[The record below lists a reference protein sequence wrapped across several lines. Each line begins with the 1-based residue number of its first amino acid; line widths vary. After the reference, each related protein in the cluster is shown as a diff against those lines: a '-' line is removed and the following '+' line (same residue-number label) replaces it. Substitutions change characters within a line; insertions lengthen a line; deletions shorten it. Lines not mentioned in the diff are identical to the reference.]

1 MATRTGL
8 IPNEMDDKYQL
19 DKWHYSPEHGEI
31 CRVIETQTLWGETVC
46 FVWLPGKDTVVRLP
60 ATRLRPVH
68 EAGLGTVDGILY
80 LSAAAR
86 VADALVQDVLLAPIE
101 ASVIPLPHQIRALSK
116 VISNDRVR
124 YLLADEVGLGKTI
137 KAGLIMRELKL
148 RGLVRRTLV
157 VAPKGLVTQWIAE
170 MAMHFNERFHPIL
183 SEDYRS
189 LKRIL
194 AMQSDALRGLRTEY
208 QQTDSASSIQFS
220 TLCAASPNPFRVFDQ
235 VVVSMDSV
243 KPPSDGRGEA
253 WERFEDLISA
263 GWDLVI
269 VDEAHRLGGSTD
281 QVARYKLG
289 RGLTEAAPYLLLLS
303 ATPHQGKT
311 DAFHRLISLLDPQAF
326 PDVSSVTKERVQPY
340 VIRTEKRHAIDA
352 QGNPLFKPRRTQ
364 LAPVSWEDRHRDQ
377 RLLYEAVTKYVRE
390 GYNRAMREKRGY
402 IGFLMILMQ
411 RLVASSTRAI
421 CTTLERRLEALEGP
435 QEQVTLFPQLSDE
448 DWVDLDGQEQLELL
462 LKVRIEALENEQAEV
477 KRLLEMARRCESQGP
492 DAKAEALLDWIYRL
506 QAEEGDPDL
515 KVLVFTEF
523 VSTQEMLQ
531 EFLTERGFEVVCLN
545 GSMNMEERK
554 RVQDAFAKDARILI
568 STDAGGEGLNLQF
581 CHVVI
586 NYDIPWN
593 PMRLE
598 QRIGRVDRIGQ
609 SHTVRAINFVLEDS
623 VEHRVLE
630 VLEEKLAVIFEEFG
644 IDKTGDVL
652 DSAQAERIF
661 DDLYVEAIL
670 NPDGLETKVNEIVK
684 SIQEQA
690 RESRQSASVLGSTE
704 DLDPREAQRLLAHP
718 LPHWVERMT
727 VSYLQAHGGKAER
740 KNGTWDLTWPEGERL
755 TNVVFTRKEAEE
767 KPSSRHLTLEDPKVR
782 GLAMRLPPFAPGQPV
797 PVITLPGLAPEI
809 MGFWSL
815 WRISIS
821 TTDGNRRRIM
831 PLFLADNGRVF
842 APTARHIWDQLL
854 VTEPTIL
861 RHLDTETSYQAFE
874 RVREAA
880 EREGKNIYD
889 ELVQV
894 HRERLAREREK
905 GEYAFAA
912 RRKAIE
918 RIGLPQ
924 VRNHRL
930 RVLEQEEKHF
940 YEQLERRAQI
950 LPEIQ
955 PVLLLRVEEG
965 VNV

>member
-1 MATRTGL
+1 MLNAQHCREGDWVYLPAHRTYGR
-8 IPNEMDDKYQL
+8 I
-19 DKWHYSPEHGEI
+19 
-31 CRVIETQTLWGETVC
+31 IERTALWGHEI
-46 FVWLPGKDTVVRLP
+46 FRVWLPSSDSVVRVRSDEISTQCSTLS
-60 ATRLRPVH
+60 THHL
-68 EAGLGTVDGILY
+68 TY
-80 LSAAAR
+80 LAAAAR
-86 VADALVQDVLLAPIE
+86 VADALTQDVLLAPIE
-101 ASVIPLPHQIRALSK
+101 SSVIPLPHQIRALSRA
-116 VISNDRVR
+116 ISNDRVR

-137 KAGLIMRELKL
+137 EAGLIMRELKL

-157 VAPKGLVTQWIAE
+157 IAPKGLVTQWIAE
-170 MAMHFNERFHPIL
+170 MAMHFNEQFHPIM
-183 SEDYRS
+183 SEDYKS
-189 LKRIL
+189 LKRIS
-194 AMQSDALRGLRTEY
+194 AIHSDELRGLRTEY
-208 QQTDSASSIQFS
+208 EGNNSGLVAQHSA
-220 TLCAASPNPFRVFDQ
+220 LRAANSNPFRAFDQ

-243 KPPSDGRGEA
+243 KPPANASGAA

-289 RGLTEAAPYLLLLS
+289 QGLAEAAPYLLLLS

-311 DAFHRLISLLDPQAF
+311 DAFHRLISLVDAQAF

-340 VIRTEKRHAIDA
+340 VIRTEKRRAIDA
-352 QGNPLFKPRRTQ
+352 EGKPLFKPRRTE

-377 RLLYEAVTKYVRE
+377 RLLYEAVTEYVRE
-390 GYNRAMREKRGY
+390 GYNQAMREKRSY

-411 RLVASSTRAI
+411 RLVVSSTRAI
-421 CTTLERRLEALEGP
+421 RTTLERRLEALEAP
-435 QEQVTLFPQLSDE
+435 QEQLTLFPMVSEE
-448 DWVDLDGQEQLELL
+448 DWADLDGQEQMDTL
-462 LKVRIEALENEQAEV
+462 LKTRLKALKNERAEV
-477 KRLLEMARRCESQGP
+477 KLLLEAAKRCESQGP

-523 VSTQEMLQ
+523 VPTQEMLMR
-531 EFLTERGFEVVCLN
+531 FLTERGFEVVCLN
-545 GSMNMEERK
+545 GSMDMEERK

-609 SHTVRAINFVLEDS
+609 THTVRAINFVFEDS
-623 VEHRVLE
+623 VEHRVRE

-670 NPDGLETKVNEIVK
+670 NPDVVETKVDEVLK

-690 RESRQSASVLGSTE
+690 WESRQSASVLGPTE

-727 VSYLQAHGGKAER
+727 VSYLRAHGGRAER
-740 KNGTWDLTWPEGERL
+740 KNGAWDLTWPGSERL
-755 TNVVFTRKEAEE
+755 TNVVFTNKEAEE
-767 KPSSRHLTLEDPKVR
+767 KPLSRHVTLEAPKVR
-782 GLAMRLPPFAPGQPV
+782 GLAMRLPPFAPGQSV

-821 TTDGNRRRIM
+821 TADWNRRRIM
-831 PLFLADNGRVF
+831 PLFLADDGRVF

-854 VTEPTIL
+854 TTAPTIL
-861 RHLDTETSYQAFE
+861 QHLDVETSHQAFE
-874 RVREAA
+874 RLQEAA
-880 EREGKNIYD
+880 EQQGKTIYD
-889 ELVQV
+889 ELVQA

-912 RRKAIE
+912 RRRAIE

-930 RVLEQEEKHF
+930 SLLEQEEERF
-940 YEQLERRAQI
+940 REQLERRAQI
-950 LPEIQ
+950 LPEMA
-955 PVLLLRVEEG
+955 PLLLVRVEG
-965 VNV
+965 NHG